1 MYIPKAVSP
10 RVNQCHLAFLSETS
24 LPQGGPAWGIEG
36 LREPLHVPA
45 SPALRTLGTAAP
57 GAVGLLRA
65 QSRCCPACASSALSA
80 AVCMCTRGTR
90 HLSEWIFLKKCASVY
105 AVHGISP
112 HPCCH
117 CHSALTSVGFIPHF
131 FNGEILSFTPGVLYL
146 TPSPTP
152 TPAKVQNYLRF

>member
-1 MYIPKAVSP
+1 MCVPKAVSP

-36 LREPLHVPA
+36 LGEPLRVPA

-65 QSRCCPACASSALSA
+65 QSRCCPACASSALSS
-80 AVCMCTRGTR
+80 AVWMCTRGTW

-105 AVHGISP
+105 AVHDISP

-117 CHSALTSVGFIPHF
+117 CHSAFSQEASFPIFLMGKF
-131 FNGEILSFTPGVLYL
+131 F
-146 TPSPTP
+146 PSPL
-152 TPAKVQNYLRF
+152 ASCI